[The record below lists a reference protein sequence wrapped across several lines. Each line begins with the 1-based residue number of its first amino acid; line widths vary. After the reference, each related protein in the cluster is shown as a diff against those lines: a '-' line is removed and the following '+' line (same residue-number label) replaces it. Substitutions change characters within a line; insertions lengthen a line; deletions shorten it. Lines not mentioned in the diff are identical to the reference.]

1 METEV
6 FTINID
12 QLNMNKIRDVA
23 NAISEGHIVA
33 FPTDTIYGMGCDV
46 FNEEAVEALY
56 EIKGR
61 PKNKPINVLIS
72 SVDQVYDIAKN
83 IKPLFFNLAEKFWPG
98 ALTIIVEKNTLVSD
112 VVTSGLSNVG
122 VRFPNNKVVQ
132 ELINI
137 THTPLATTSANLS
150 EEPSATKAKDVLKYF
165 SGKIPYI
172 IDGGT
177 AEIGQSSTIVD
188 IASKPPKVIRHGAIE
203 YAELKPHIRGL
214 RKN

>member
-6 FTINID
+6 FTVNID

-23 NAISEGHIVA
+23 DAITNGQIVA

-46 FNEEAVEALY
+46 FNEEAVEKLY

-61 PKNKPINVLIS
+61 PKKKPINVLIS
-72 SVDQVYDIAKN
+72 SVDQVYDVAKN
-83 IKPLFFNLAEKFWPG
+83 VKPLFFKLAETFWPG
-98 ALTIIVEKNTLVSD
+98 ALTIVVEKNALVSD
-112 VVTSGLSNVG
+112 VVTSKLPTIG
-122 VRFPNNKVVQ
+122 VRFPDNKVVQ

-137 THTPLATTSANLS
+137 AHTPLATTSANLS

-165 SGKIPYI
+165 SGQIPYI
-172 IDGGT
+172 VDGGS

-188 IASKPPKVIRHGAIE
+188 IASKPPKVIRHGAIP